1 MTRSGPGPDTSSNLL
16 LVIMPRRA
24 LGGVP
29 YLIVVLALLR
39 CVLGLGMAGAAD
51 AAGMGWQAPPSGVMA
66 TSPTPAVAMDM
77 SGDSVA
83 LQQAASAGCTSADGC
98 GGRMVPCATRPG
110 ADVVMV
116 AVDHVLASHPA
127 WTASVASNPL
137 VTLDYLARPP
147 DLIALG
153 VSRA

>member
-1 MTRSGPGPDTSSNLL
+1 
-16 LVIMPRRA
+16 MPRRA

-39 CVLGLGMAGAAD
+39 CVLGLGMAGTAD
-51 AAGMGWQAPPSGVMA
+51 TAGMGWQAAPSGVMA
-66 TSPTPAVAMDM
+66 TSLTPALAMDM

-83 LQQAASAGCTSADGC
+83 LHQAASHVRTIKSTATSGECTNPDGC

-110 ADVVMV
+110 TDVVIV

-127 WTASVASNPL
+127 WAASVASNPL
-137 VTLDYLARPP
+137 VTLDHMARPP